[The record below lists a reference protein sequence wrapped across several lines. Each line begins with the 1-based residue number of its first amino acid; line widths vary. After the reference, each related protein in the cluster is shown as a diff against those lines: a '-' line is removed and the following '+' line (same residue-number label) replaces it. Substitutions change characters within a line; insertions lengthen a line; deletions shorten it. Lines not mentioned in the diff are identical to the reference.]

1 MRRSSLV
8 ASLAAAFVIAGASA
22 SFAATHNVSV
32 ACCSFSPSYLEINQ
46 GDTVIWSSDGSVS
59 HTVTSGKS
67 SAPADNPGALFDGSL
82 PFSAPP
88 GPTFSFTF
96 NNPGNVPYFCR
107 PHEFVGMKGTIVVRC
122 TSPDTTNRAGNVDT
136 GPGGI
141 GPVDVL
147 TVNGSAGTPP
157 AREVIVTANAA
168 VTIGIV
174 NPPQG
179 GPGLYAIWRVQG
191 EPCTGDAT
199 AAVLKTSSGTQPLG
213 TSAFCL
219 PVNNTVT
226 PGTCPC
232 SKILG
237 TGFVSKPI
245 FGAPAANAVCLH
257 VQPADPRAPTTRMT
271 TFPPGVYSVTGLIF
285 DRGSQFGPKLV
296 SLTNTV
302 VVISRP

>member
-8 ASLAAAFVIAGASA
+8 ASIAAAVVIAGASA
-22 SFAATHNVSV
+22 SFAATHNVAVS
-32 ACCSFSPSYLEINQ
+32 CCTFSPSYLEINQ
-46 GDTVIWSSDGSVS
+46 GDTVIWTSDGFVS
-59 HTVTSGKS
+59 HSVTSGKS
-67 SAPADNPGALFDGSL
+67 SAPADSPGALFDAAL
-82 PFSAPP
+82 PF
-88 GPTFSFTF
+88 GGMPTFSFTF
-96 NNPGNVPYFCR
+96 TNAGNVPYFCR
-107 PHEFVGMKGTIVVRC
+107 PHEFVQMKGTIVVRC
-122 TSPDTTNRAGNVDT
+122 TSPDTANRAGNVDT
-136 GPGGI
+136 GLGGI
-141 GPVDVL
+141 GPSDVL

-157 AREVIVTANAA
+157 NREVIVTANAS
-168 VTIGIV
+168 VSIGLV

-179 GPGLYAIWRVQG
+179 GPGLYALWRFQG

-199 AAVLKTSSGTQPLG
+199 AAVLKTSSGTQSIG

-232 SKILG
+232 TKILG
-237 TGFVSKPI
+237 TGWVSKPI

-257 VQPADPRAPTTRMT
+257 VQPADPRAPTTLTT